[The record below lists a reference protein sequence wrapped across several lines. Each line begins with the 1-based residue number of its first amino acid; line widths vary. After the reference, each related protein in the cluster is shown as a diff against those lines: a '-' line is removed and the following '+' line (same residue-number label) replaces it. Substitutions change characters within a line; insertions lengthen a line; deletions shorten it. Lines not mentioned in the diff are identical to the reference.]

1 MLFGM
6 PSTAMLQTPLSHWVN
21 VPPTWDTLLL
31 NPHKKQK
38 GALKRRAADVKIG
51 PLMHV
56 EGMHNDGGPVAMTA
70 QVIGCF
76 GWIQTQ
82 QRWCRTGMVAC

>member
-1 MLFGM
+1 
-6 PSTAMLQTPLSHWVN
+6 MLQTPLAHWLN

-56 EGMHNDGGPVAMTA
+56 EGMHNDGSPVAMTA
-70 QVIGCF
+70 QVIICLQEVELQQ
-76 GWIQTQ
+76 GWCKEGVSLMTHAILLLQ
-82 QRWCRTGMVAC
+82 